1 MELINNFF
9 ADQLMLYTCL
19 VISIVTAIGIYLGR
33 LKFFGISLGIS
44 FVFFMGILAGH
55 LGVTVDVKV
64 LEFAQAFGLAIYG
77 YALGLQVGPS
87 FFPSLRA
94 GGTKLNLMS
103 MSIVVLNIG
112 VVMGLFYWLK
122 VPMSQLVGILSGATT
137 CSPALGAAQQT
148 LSQVNDSGAAISDM
162 ASAFA
167 VCYPFGVIGA
177 ILVIVFL
184 RGIFKKYRGLES
196 SKEEDSGS
204 TPEIISILVT
214 NPNFNGKP
222 LSYMVKSIAQNF
234 IVSRVR
240 RGEEVIFPKPNT
252 DIFVGDCL
260 LVMTTHDNIDIIQP
274 LIGERQE
281 MEWSNEDNNFI
292 TKKIYV
298 TQPQVNGKTLG
309 ALDIRNKY
317 GVNVTRVSR
326 AGITLLATK
335 DLYLLLGDKVTVV
348 GNSNDIDNVE
358 RLLGNSMKK
367 LEEPNLK
374 SIYVGLA
381 LGLLLGAI
389 PISIPGISIPVRLG
403 LAGGTV
409 LVGICMG
416 AFGYKFKVLTYT
428 TQSAN
433 NMLREL
439 GILLYLACLGIQAG
453 GNFVNTIMSGSGLTW
468 ALYGALITVIPILI
482 VGFVFIKWYKSD
494 MPTVF
499 GMICGSMGNPPSLS
513 YTTEITGKDTP
524 VIAYAAVYPLTM
536 FIRIVAAQL
545 LIMLFC

>member
-1 MELINNFF
+1 MEIINNFF
-9 ADQLMLYTCL
+9 ADQMMLYTCL
-19 VISIVTAIGIYLGR
+19 IISIVTSVGLYLGR
-33 LKFFGISLGIS
+33 LKFFGVSLGIT
-44 FVFFMGILAGH
+44 FVFFMGIFAGH
-55 LGVTVDVKV
+55 LGVNVDTKV
-64 LEFAQAFGLAIYG
+64 LEFAQSFGLAIYG

-94 GGTKLNLMS
+94 GGTRLNLMS
-103 MSIVVLNIG
+103 MAIVVLNVA
-112 VVMGLFYWLK
+112 VVMVLYYALK
-122 VPMSQLVGILSGATT
+122 VPMSQLVGVLSGATT

-148 LSQVNDSGAAISDM
+148 LSQVSGTGMAISDM
-162 ASAFA
+162 ASGFA

-177 ILVIVFL
+177 ILVVL
-184 RGIFKKYRGLES
+184 SLKGIFKKYNNVES
-196 SKEEDSGS
+196 SQEEDSGS
-204 TPEIISILVT
+204 TPEIISISVT

-222 LSYMVKSIAQNF
+222 LSYMVKSISQSFN
-234 IVSRVR
+234 VSRVR
-240 RGEEVIFPKPNT
+240 RGEDVIFPKPDTTLLLN
-252 DIFVGDCL
+252 DIL

-274 LIGERQE
+274 LIGEKSNID
-281 MEWSNEDNNFI
+281 WSNDDKDFI

-326 AGITLLATK
+326 SGITLLATK
-335 DLYLLLGDKVTVV
+335 NLYLLLGDKVTVV
-348 GNSNDIDNVE
+348 GNRDSLDNVE
-358 RLLGNSMKK
+358 RLLGNTVKK
-367 LEEPNLK
+367 LDEPNLK
-374 SIYVGLA
+374 TIYIGLA

-409 LVGICMG
+409 LIGICMG

-433 NMLREL
+433 NILREL
-439 GILLYLACLGIQAG
+439 GILLYLACLGIQSG
-453 GNFVNTIMSGSGLTW
+453 GGFAETIMSGSGLMW
-468 ALYGALITVIPILI
+468 ALYGAMITALPLFL
-482 VGFVFIKWYKSD
+482 VGYIFIKWQKCD

-499 GMICGSMGNPPSLS
+499 GMMCGSMGSPPALS
-513 YTTEITGKDTP
+513 YTTDLTGKESP

-536 FIRIVAAQL
+536 FIRIIIAQL
-545 LIMLFC
+545 LIMFFC